1 MRRGRRP
8 SLHTGA
14 IPTTRLLVVAG
25 VCALTL
31 FAGLGRAALWE
42 PDEARYAEATRQM
55 LARGDLLTPW
65 YNDEPRFEKPILFY
79 WMQLPFVAALG
90 STELAARLPGALAAV
105 GCVVL
110 TWLIGVRL
118 FGATAAWLAALVLA
132 TSFRFVMFA
141 HQGLTDTPALLF
153 ELTALY
159 AFLRADARP
168 SGGFDWVVAWVAV
181 GLAGMTKGPVA
192 IIPVAI
198 WVAFYALRR
207 EWSGLRRMRFLPG
220 SIIALVIMAPWP
232 IYMTARHGRRFLDVA
247 VVSEVVARVRGQ
259 VGGSRGLFYYADVW
273 PADLLPW
280 TPLFLAAL
288 VWLALANRTL
298 EPDARRGVSLALVWF
313 AGVIALFT
321 LSKAKVPHYLLPSHP
336 AAALLTGLF
345 IARVAAHEASRRL
358 WRAAMSVVLL
368 LLPAAAVSAWA
379 LLRRAPDAAMTLP
392 AVILPVLLAL
402 GAIAIAVSA
411 RRLGP
416 VAASVALAVTSAT
429 TAAYAALVVVPG
441 LGGLQTVPQLAAR
454 ITATAPTASRMGQY
468 GVVSAGLVHY
478 TRHRVTLLNSAEAAA
493 AFLQAPG
500 DAVLVLPRP
509 DVPAIAAL
517 APGAVHEIAVGT
529 RLVVRLDR
537 LFGDRSPFEDGLVA
551 VTNRPAEAP

>member
-1 MRRGRRP
+1 M
-8 SLHTGA
+8 
-14 IPTTRLLVVAG
+14 VAG

-55 LARGDLLTPW
+55 LARGDFLTPW
-65 YNDEPRFEKPILFY
+65 YNDAPRFEKPILFY

-90 STELAARLPGALAAV
+90 STELAARLPVALSAS

-110 TWLIGVRL
+110 TWLIGARL

-141 HQGLTDTPALLF
+141 HQGLTDIPALLF
-153 ELTALY
+153 ELIALH
-159 AFLRADARP
+159 AFLRADAHS
-168 SGGFDWVVAWVAV
+168 SGGVAWVAAWVAV

-198 WVAFYALRR
+198 WMAFYALRR
-207 EWSGLRRMRFLPG
+207 EWSGLRRMRLLPG
-220 SIIALVIMAPWP
+220 SIIALAIAAPWP
-232 IYMTARHGRRFLDVA
+232 IYMTATHGRRFLDVA
-247 VVSEVVARVRGQ
+247 VMSEVVARVRGQ
-259 VGGSRGLFYYADVW
+259 VGGSRGLFYYVDVW

-280 TPLFLAAL
+280 TPFFLAAL
-288 VWLALANRTL
+288 VWLAFANRGL
-298 EPDARRGVSLALVWF
+298 EPGTRRGVSLALVWF

-321 LSKAKVPHYLLPSHP
+321 LSKAKIPHYLLPSHP

-345 IARVAAHEASRRL
+345 IERMAAVGSARGL
-358 WRAAMSVVLL
+358 WRAATSVVLL
-368 LLPAAAVSAWA
+368 LLPAAGVAAWA
-379 LLRRAPDAAMTLP
+379 LLRRAPDAAMTVPAAVLP
-392 AVILPVLLAL
+392 ALLAL
-402 GAIAIAVSA
+402 GAIGIAVA
-411 RRLGP
+411 GRRRGP

-454 ITATAPTASRMGQY
+454 ITATAPASRMGQY

-478 TRHRVTLLNSAEAAA
+478 TRHPVTLLKSAEAAA

-517 APGAVHEIAVGT
+517 APGAAHEIGVGT

-551 VTNRPAEAP
+551 LTNRPHATQ